1 MKVIAFDSW
10 TIGAFHFKEI
20 ASLLKSKNINF
31 ELIHTGSWGNDK
43 KNDNI
48 STHYDFLAKDIRFYN
63 TNDIE
68 IILKK
73 ECPDLVI
80 FLSLDTF
87 THRAFNIYCK
97 QKKIPTILL
106 YHGLIAIQ
114 DNDSGGSFKLN
125 FKSQAEF
132 IYKRLLK
139 LIFFVLPNYALCLVR
154 TKKQLSYWLNFLK
167 DIFRIAFSSNRNSKL
182 YYDSQTDKVCIY
194 TKADLIHCMET
205 YKITEE
211 KISIVGNPDLNKFKL
226 KESDFLAYNI
236 STSAKEIIY
245 IETGLIY
252 VGYVFESIDE
262 YIKHLVNTRDKV
274 RELGLD
280 FSVKLKP
287 MNNDK
292 YFQIIDQLQS
302 NGINCIENND
312 LINRLRNCK
321 ACIVEPSTI
330 TLIPCLMGLPVLK
343 AKYDKLDKVK
353 YGEIINKYPNS
364 YDLVN
369 LNILDSV
376 LQKINSNSFTDCE
389 KMKNWFN
396 ENSGP
401 LPSSEMPNRVV
412 ENIVKLISNK

>member
-87 THRAFNIYCK
+87 THRTFNIYCK

-154 TKKQLSYWLNFLK
+154 TKKQLSY
-167 DIFRIAFSSNRNSKL
+167 
-182 YYDSQTDKVCIY
+182 C
-194 TKADLIHCMET
+194 
-205 YKITEE
+205 
-211 KISIVGNPDLNKFKL
+211 
-226 KESDFLAYNI
+226 
-236 STSAKEIIY
+236 
-245 IETGLIY
+245 
-252 VGYVFESIDE
+252 
-262 YIKHLVNTRDKV
+262 
-274 RELGLD
+274 
-280 FSVKLKP
+280 
-287 MNNDK
+287 
-292 YFQIIDQLQS
+292 
-302 NGINCIENND
+302 
-312 LINRLRNCK
+312 
-321 ACIVEPSTI
+321 
-330 TLIPCLMGLPVLK
+330 
-343 AKYDKLDKVK
+343 
-353 YGEIINKYPNS
+353 
-364 YDLVN
+364 
-369 LNILDSV
+369 
-376 LQKINSNSFTDCE
+376 
-389 KMKNWFN
+389 
-396 ENSGP
+396 
-401 LPSSEMPNRVV
+401 
-412 ENIVKLISNK
+412 